1 MSEQIII
8 FSQIVFIDLVLAG
21 DNAIIIGMVASQ
33 FPPEQRKKIIFWG
46 IGGAVLLRI
55 ILTLLTAYLLQI
67 SGLRLIGGIALLY
80 ICYKLYVDVIKKS
93 SNESENIKVDSS
105 TKQYKFDKGNYKDN
119 TGASNQ
125 EVENMQKEVNDI
137 NNKVKEAKHVKV
149 ENGQLVTY
157 ATDQE
162 VNNELEKKGY
172 TTNRDNS
179 NNVSL
184 ESGGISKAVY
194 GKKGSVTMYLSHGAT
209 TAVVS
214 AGAAGALGGL
224 IGGTLGGFIG
234 SFAGHIVSTYGGKAI
249 PKNGIIVKGK
259 VDGTVYSITTQ

>member
-1 MSEQIII
+1 MNKTKI
-8 FSQIVFIDLVLAG
+8 FGKVGAITLAISMTISPFSSLSKANTYNKSG
-21 DNAIIIGMVASQ
+21 TSTTHSNTNLD
-33 FPPEQRKKIIFWG
+33 K
-46 IGGAVLLRI
+46 
-55 ILTLLTAYLLQI
+55 AY
-67 SGLRLIGGIALLY
+67 SY
-80 ICYKLYVDVIKKS
+80 
-93 SNESENIKVDSS
+93 IKVDSS